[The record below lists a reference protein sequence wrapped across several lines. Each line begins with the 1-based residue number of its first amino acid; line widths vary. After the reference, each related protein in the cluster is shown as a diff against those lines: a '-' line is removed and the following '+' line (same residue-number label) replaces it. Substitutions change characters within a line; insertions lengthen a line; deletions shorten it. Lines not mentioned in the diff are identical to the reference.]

1 MQNVTST
8 MACKEQNVCKLIQ
21 IATILFVV
29 ALSACAPGDDR
40 IELTRQQLLT
50 PTATPAI
57 PAPNNAF
64 LPAPN
69 GVSEMVRCFS
79 SNLIL
84 ESWGM

>member
-64 LPAPN
+64 LPVGEYADATH
-69 GVSEMVRCFS
+69 EFS
-79 SNLIL
+79 GAIVNTR
-84 ESWGM
+84 